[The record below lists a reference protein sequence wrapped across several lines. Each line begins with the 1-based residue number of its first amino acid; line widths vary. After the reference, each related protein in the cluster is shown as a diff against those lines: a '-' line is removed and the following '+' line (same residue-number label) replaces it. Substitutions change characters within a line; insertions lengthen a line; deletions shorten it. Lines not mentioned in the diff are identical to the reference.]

1 MRGEEQYIGCSTLT
15 TDDDDDDDDDDD
27 YMCTAGLCRLVSC

>member
-15 TDDDDDDDDDDD
+15 TDDDDDDD